1 SSPKLAPSRAA
12 PPEPVREGVRRRHLA
27 GHAGGAAW
35 RSGGGAGSARC
46 GVRLGSGTGVAP
58 DTAGERAG
66 LAAENVANG
75 RGVGDRLARARVGAR
90 YGWKARG
97 RWRLPAVL
105 GRRVACD
112 FTAGSVRRDPQAFRT
127 HRASSPSAC
136 LSTAR
141 RLRARFF
148 LFPSGLGAAMA
159 AVNRRNAKKKA
170 PKRAARSE

>member
-1 SSPKLAPSRAA
+1 RTLAA
-12 PPEPVREGVRRRHLA
+12 
-27 GHAGGAAW
+27 
-35 RSGGGAGSARC
+35 GGAGSARC

-66 LAAENVANG
+66 LAAEKVVNG

-97 RWRLPAVL
+97 RWRLSAVL

-136 LSTAR
+136 LSTTR

-148 LFPSGLGAAMA
+148 LFPSGFGAAA
-159 AVNRRNAKKKA
+159 LTRVCAHRGDTCRVGACGVGGRPRG
-170 PKRAARSE
+170 RDF